1 MWAAV
6 LCKCTYMY
14 MQHAKFEGGGKTAVW
29 GRKIPP
35 LPGPTCTLYVEIAG
49 TMS

>member
-14 MQHAKFEGGGKTAVW
+14 MQHAKFEGGGRQLYGE
-29 GRKIPP
+29 GRSPP
-35 LPGPTCTLYVEIAG
+35 PRPYMYIVC
-49 TMS
+49 